1 MASGNRSANR
11 TRLQVCCYYC
21 RLVITFLFSHVGL
34 CTLVMGYA
42 FLGAAVFQWLESDN
56 ARQSRKFLR
65 PVKDRLIE
73 RLWNITEGPKMLRD
87 DLWKQQATT
96 LLNDFSKE
104 MITLVQQKGY
114 DGN

>member
-1 MASGNRSANR
+1 MASGNRSNR
-11 TRLQVCCYYC
+11 TRLQACCYYC

-56 ARQSRKFLR
+56 ARQARKFVR

-73 RLWNITEGPKMLRD
+73 RLWNITEGPNMLRD
-87 DLWKQQATT
+87 DLWKQQATI

-114 DGN
+114 DGK